1 MKDSDT
7 LIEEYFQDDMFEYQ
21 DLWST
26 IKISDIKEIL
36 ENNNEEYD
44 EDILQDIYDY
54 VLSIQEDLQQEEK
67 NCEKDDLSDAIGR
80 AIDDNSEH
88 LSYVDIGILLTK
100 TASDYFHYE

>member
-7 LIEEYFQDDMFEYQ
+7 LIEEYFQDNIFEYR

-26 IKISDIKEIL
+26 IEISDIKETL
-36 ENNNEEYD
+36 EDNNEEYD

-54 VLSIQEDLQQEEK
+54 VLNIQEDLQQEEK
-67 NCEKDDLSDAIGR
+67 DCEKEDLLYAIGR

-88 LSYVDIGILLTK
+88 LSYIDIGILLTK
-100 TASDYFHYE
+100 QASDYFHYE